1 MRLALVF
8 LAVFIVG
15 PLVFRLLTRRPP
27 SRQGQLALIC
37 FTVLMG
43 AGGLLIRF
51 ELGADW
57 GQRPLP
63 TLWGILMSWFGWIGV
78 LAFGAQALR
87 QADPRPAMRRWTGML
102 GAVGTTIPWF
112 GLASARWMAG

>member
-8 LAVFIVG
+8 LAVFVIG
-15 PLVFRLLTRRPP
+15 PLIFRLLTRRTP
-27 SRQGQLALIC
+27 SRRGQLALIL
-37 FTVLMG
+37 FTILMA
-43 AGGLLIRF
+43 AGGLLIRV
-51 ELGADW
+51 EMGADW
-57 GQRPLP
+57 GKDPLT
-63 TLWGILMSWFGWIGV
+63 TLWGILMSWCGWIGI

-87 QADPRPAMRRWTGML
+87 QADPRPAMHRWTGLL